1 MFMGFPLLSL
11 IVEILYCRLRSIP
24 PFYQTI
30 VSIINTSLQEYY
42 INKNQAQL
50 RYKIPRLLNLIFSTL
65 FIEMCAVCFIQMYF
79 CMREEKLH
87 FLDTTYDMISS
98 VFHNFLH
105 MIEYRYIDRILFCGI
120 MSKKCFVIICH
131 RVVTSMRFT
140 YIDGW
145 STRN

>member
-1 MFMGFPLLSL
+1 MGFPLLSL
-11 IVEILYCRLRSIP
+11 TVEILYCILSNIP

-30 VSIINTSLQEYY
+30 VLIINTSMQEYY

-50 RYKIPRLLNLIFSTL
+50 RYKILRLLNLIFSTL
-65 FIEMCAVCFIQMYF
+65 FIEMCAVCFRQMYF

-87 FLDTTYDMISS
+87 FLDTTYDRISS
-98 VFHNFLH
+98 VIHSFLH
-105 MIEYRYIDRILFCGI
+105 MIEYRYIDRILFCCI
-120 MSKKCFVIICH
+120 MSKKCFLILCNK
-131 RVVTSMRFT
+131 VVTLMRFT